1 LTFNVIPVIFFQ
13 IILVL
18 LGAALFTL
26 IVSAIIGVPFL
37 PTHRKQARVMME
49 IAALRPGMRAV
60 DLGSGAGRLLF
71 LAAERGA
78 EAVGYELNP
87 VLYFWTLL
95 AIKLKG
101 LSGRV
106 SARCQSLYQADLS
119 EADVVF
125 AFLLPRPMKKL
136 ASKLFTEL
144 KPGAIIIS
152 YAFSIPGHTPVKKEQ
167 GIFVYK
173 V

>member
-1 LTFNVIPVIFFQ
+1 MIF
-13 IILVL
+13 LEVL
-18 LGAALFTL
+18 LFILGVALFTVTL
-26 IVSAIIGVPFL
+26 SSIIGVPFL
-37 PTHRKQARVMME
+37 PTHHKQARAMME
-49 IAALRPGMRAV
+49 FAALRPGLRVV

-78 EAVGYELNP
+78 DAVGYELNP

-95 AIKLKG
+95 VIKLKG

-106 SARCQSLYQADLS
+106 SVRCQSLYQADLS
-119 EADVVF
+119 GADVVF
-125 AFLLPRPMKKL
+125 AFLFPKPMAKL
-136 ASKLFTEL
+136 APKLFTEM
-144 KPGAIIIS
+144 KPGATIIS
-152 YAFSIPGHTPVKKEQ
+152 YAFSIPGHTPIKKEQ

>member
-1 LTFNVIPVIFFQ
+1 MLNIHISVLFLQ
-13 IILVL
+13 ILLVL
-18 LGAALFTL
+18 LGGALFTL

-37 PTHRKQARVMME
+37 PTHRKQALAMME
-49 IAALRPGMRAV
+49 IAALRPGMRII

-71 LAAERGA
+71 LAAEHGA
-78 EAVGYELNP
+78 EAAGYELNP

-95 AIKLKG
+95 VIKLKG

-106 SARCQSLYQADLS
+106 SVRCQSLYQADLS
-119 EADVVF
+119 AADVVF
-125 AFLLPRPMKKL
+125 AFLFPKPMEKL
-136 ASKLFTEL
+136 APKLFTEL
-144 KPGAIIIS
+144 KPGATIIS
-152 YAFSIPGHTPVKKEQ
+152 YAFSIPGHTPIKKEQ